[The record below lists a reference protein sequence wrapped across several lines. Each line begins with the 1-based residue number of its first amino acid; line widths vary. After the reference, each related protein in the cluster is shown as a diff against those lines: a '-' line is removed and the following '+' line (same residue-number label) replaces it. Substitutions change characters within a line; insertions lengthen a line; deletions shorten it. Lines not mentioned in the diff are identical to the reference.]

1 MPLNIPQPSNP
12 QSALI
17 IGGGLAGIA
26 AAARLADAGWQ
37 VTLLEARR
45 TLGGRVF
52 SFADPVGGSRDSNGN
67 GDALDNGQHVIVGAC
82 RNFIGFLR
90 HIGAWQHWHL
100 QPQLDAPIYDRSGR
114 RGRLYGVN
122 LPAPAHLL
130 PSFVA
135 YPHLTVPDKLR
146 AGRGLIAAMRT
157 RRSDPALE
165 QITFEHWLR
174 ANGQSA
180 RAIRNLW
187 RVLIEGTLNDQV
199 GAVSAAMGLM
209 MVQDGLLQS
218 NDAANIGYPTAP
230 LQDAVGEPARRFL
243 ESRGVRLLTGC
254 PARRINLD
262 ADGSVCGVS
271 AGNGLT
277 LSADAYISAAPF
289 WTLPELLPPA
299 LASCEPFAGI
309 ARLESAPIVNI
320 HLRYDRP
327 IMSDNFCYFV
337 DSPLQWVFNRSA
349 IQGHDT
355 DGNDGGNSGNASQ
368 NLTVS
373 ISAAWDYIDGDRA
386 DLAART
392 DAEIRRVFPA
402 AASAILGA
410 ASVVKQRNATFRC
423 RPGAAALR
431 PGPVTPAPN
440 LFLAGEWTA
449 TGWPSTMESAV
460 ISGYNAAA
468 AVLAANLPLLPHPH
482 PKPQPHP
489 KPYPKP
495 TAGSANRV

>member
-1 MPLNIPQPSNP
+1 MTTPSAP
-12 QSALI
+12 GPTAGSALV

-26 AAARLADAGWQ
+26 AAVRLADAGWQ

-52 SFADPVGGSRDSNGN
+52 SFANPAGAGNRDGNGN
-67 GDALDNGQHVIVGAC
+67 GAALDNGQHVIVGAC
-82 RNFIGFLR
+82 RNLIGFLR

-135 YPHLTVPDKLR
+135 YPHLTALDKLR

-174 ANGQSA
+174 SNGQSA

-187 RVLIEGTLNDQV
+187 QVLIEGTLNDQV

-218 NDAANIGYPTAP
+218 NNAANIGYPTAP
-230 LQDAVGEPARRFL
+230 LQDAVGTPARRFL

-262 ADGSVCGVS
+262 AAGAVCGVS

-277 LSADAYISAAPF
+277 LHADAYISAAPF

-299 LASCEPFAGI
+299 LALSAPFAGI

-327 IMSDNFCYFV
+327 LMSDNFCYFV

-349 IQGHDT
+349 IHGHAA
-355 DGNDGGNSGNASQ
+355 DGGNSGNSGQ

-392 DAEIRRVFPA
+392 DAEIRCVFPA

-410 ASVVKQRNATFRC
+410 ASVVKQRKATFRC

-431 PGPVTPAPN
+431 PGPVTPVPN

-468 AVLAANLPLLPHPH
+468 AVLAADLQLHPHPH
-482 PKPQPHP
+482 PQTHHYPQPT
-489 KPYPKP
+489 Y
-495 TAGSANRV
+495 GSATRV

>member
-1 MPLNIPQPSNP
+1 MTTPLPPDSAAGS
-12 QSALI
+12 QSAII
-17 IGGGLAGIA
+17 IGGGLAGIT

-37 VTLLEARR
+37 VTLLESRR

-52 SFADPVGGSRDSNGN
+52 SFADRNPAGGSGNDGDGDGNGN
-67 GDALDNGQHVIVGAC
+67 GNALDNGQHVIVGAC

-90 HIGAWQHWHL
+90 HIDAWQHWHL
-100 QPQLDAPIYDRSGR
+100 QPQLDAPIYNRNGR

-130 PSFVA
+130 PSFAA
-135 YPHLTVPDKLR
+135 YPHLTGPDKLR
-146 AGRGLIAAMRT
+146 AIRGLLAAMRT
-157 RRSDPALE
+157 QRTDPALE
-165 QITFEHWLR
+165 QITFYQWLQDK
-174 ANGQSA
+174 GQSDH
-180 RAIRNLW
+180 AIRNLW
-187 RVLIEGTLNDQV
+187 QVLIEGTLNDQV
-199 GAVSAAMGLM
+199 SDVSAAMGLM
-209 MVQDGLLQS
+209 IVQDGLLQS
-218 NDAANIGYPTAP
+218 NAAANIGYPTVP
-230 LQDAVGEPARRFL
+230 LQDAVGTPAQRFL
-243 ESRGVRLLTGC
+243 QSHGVRMLTGC
-254 PARRINLD
+254 PARRINLT
-262 ADGSVCGVS
+262 AAGAVCSVS

-277 LSADAYISAAPF
+277 LTADAYISAAPF
-289 WTLPELLPPA
+289 WTLLELLPPA

-327 IMSDNFCYFV
+327 IMSDPFCYFV

-349 IQGHDT
+349 IHGQNAGNGGSD
-355 DGNDGGNSGNASQ
+355 DGNSRDDGNAGQ

-373 ISAAWDYIDGDRA
+373 ISAAWDYIDFDRA
-386 DLAART
+386 DLASRI

-402 AASAILGA
+402 AASAILCA

-431 PGPVTPAPN
+431 PGPVTPVPN

-468 AVLAANLPLLPHPH
+468 AVMSSTLNPHSN
-482 PKPQPHP
+482 
-489 KPYPKP
+489 P
-495 TAGSANRV
+495 TARSAPRV

>member
-1 MPLNIPQPSNP
+1 MTATAPPAPGFTARSVV
-12 QSALI
+12 I

-26 AAARLADAGWQ
+26 AAVRLAEAGWQ

-52 SFADPVGGSRDSNGN
+52 SFEDPAGNGN
-67 GDALDNGQHVIVGAC
+67 ALDNGQHVIVGAC
-82 RNFIGFLR
+82 GTFIDFLQ
-90 HIGAWQHWHL
+90 HIGAWQYWHL

-135 YPHLTVPDKLR
+135 YPHLNGREKLR
-146 AGRGLIAAMRT
+146 AVRGLLAAMRI

-165 QITFEHWLR
+165 QTSFCQWLR
-174 ANGQSA
+174 ANGQSE

-187 RVLIEGTLNDQV
+187 NVLIEGTLNDKV
-199 GAVSAAMGLM
+199 GEVSAAMGLM
-209 MVQDGLLQS
+209 IIQDGLLQS
-218 NDAANIGYPTAP
+218 RRAANIGYPTVP
-230 LQDAVGEPARRFL
+230 LQDAVGRPACRFL
-243 ESRGVRLLTGC
+243 QARGVRLRLGG
-254 PARRINLD
+254 PVRRIDVD
-262 ADGSVCGVS
+262 AAGAVCGVS
-271 AGNGLT
+271 AGNGMKV
-277 LSADAYISAAPF
+277 SADAYISAVPF
-289 WTLPELLPPA
+289 WTLPGLLPAA
-299 LASCEPFAGI
+299 LASREPFAGI

-327 IMSDNFCYFV
+327 IMSEHFCYFV

-349 IQGHDT
+349 IHGY
-355 DGNDGGNSGNASQ
+355 DGGYDGGSQ

-373 ISAAWDYIDGDRA
+373 ISAAWEYIDGDRA
-386 DLAART
+386 ELAAGT
-392 DAEIRRVFPA
+392 DAEVRRVFPA
-402 AASAILGA
+402 AASAALCGV
-410 ASVVKQRNATFRC
+410 SVVKQRNATLRC
-423 RPGAAALR
+423 RPGAAAWR
-431 PGPVTPAPN
+431 PGPVTPVPN

-468 AVLAANLPLLPHPH
+468 AVMAAKLPVNPNFNNSSE
-482 PKPQPHP
+482 PQ
-489 KPYPKP
+489 
-495 TAGSANRV
+495 

>member
-1 MPLNIPQPSNP
+1 MPLNIPQPPNP
-12 QSALI
+12 QSAI
-17 IGGGLAGIA
+17 VIGGGLAGIA

-52 SFADPVGGSRDSNGN
+52 SFADPAGGGNRDSNSNGVGD

-82 RNFIGFLR
+82 RNLIGFLR
-90 HIGAWQHWHL
+90 HIGAWQYWHL

-165 QITFEHWLR
+165 QITFEQWLR

-187 RVLIEGTLNDQV
+187 QVLIEGTLNDRV

-209 MVQDGLLQS
+209 MVQDGLQA

-230 LQDAVGEPARRFL
+230 LQDAVGTPARRFL

-277 LSADAYISAAPF
+277 LFADAYISAAPF

-299 LASCEPFAGI
+299 LAASEPFAGI

-327 IMSDNFCYFV
+327 IMSDKFCYFV

-349 IQGHDT
+349 IHGHSA
-355 DGNDGGNSGNASQ
+355 DGNAGSNSGNAGKAEQ

-373 ISAAWDYIDGDRA
+373 ISAAWGYIDGDRA

-410 ASVVKQRNATFRC
+410 ASVVKQRKATLRC

-468 AVLAANLPLLPHPH
+468 AVLSTNLHPH
-482 PKPQPHP
+482 PDP
-489 KPYPKP
+489 
-495 TAGSANRV
+495 